1 MGYVAKH
8 KYAPVSARKAR
19 LVIDLIR
26 GQTVDGAMAVLR
38 RCPQKSAR
46 FIEKVVKSA
55 QANAEDRGAN
65 DEMFVE
71 RAWVDESFQI
81 KRATARA
88 RGRSA
93 LIRKRRSHIVV
104 ELAAKE

>member
-1 MGYVAKH
+1 MGYIAKH

-19 LVIDLIR
+19 LVIDLVR
-26 GQTVDGAMAVLR
+26 GQSVDGAMAILR

-46 FIEKVVKSA
+46 YIEKVIQSA

-65 DEMFVE
+65 EEMFVQK
-71 RAWVDESFQI
+71 AYVDESFQI
-81 KRATARA
+81 KRAVARA

-104 ELAAKE
+104 EVAGKA